1 MLYEKKCIWAVG
13 VIRTYFYGWQV
24 WTNSLIFFFSLS
36 IAYLAS
42 QTLKTASID
51 YGCFPI
57 NKNLRFEISEIPR
70 SQWNGTFR
78 LHKRVPSHRAF
89 GYCSCK
95 QNTKERYWGQ
105 QFCQMERDISVRRTD
120 MTRLVKEDHLQS
132 WFRIFRSDQTE
143 IVLSIKFTNQ
153 NFRNFGLI
161 GKCPIPVV

>member
-1 MLYEKKCIWAVG
+1 MYLGRGCN
-13 VIRTYFYGWQV
+13 TYLFLWMAGLNQF
-24 WTNSLIFFFSLS
+24 TDFFFSLS

-70 SQWNGTFR
+70 SQWHGTFR
-78 LHKRVPSHRAF
+78 LRRPDPSHIAF

-95 QNTKERYWGQ
+95 QDTKERYWGR
-105 QFCQMERDISVRRTD
+105 QFCQMEREISVQPTE
-120 MTRLVKEDHLQS
+120 MTRLVKEDRLQS

-143 IVLSIKFTNQ
+143 IALSI
-153 NFRNFGLI
+153 
-161 GKCPIPVV
+161 

>member
-1 MLYEKKCIWAVG
+1 MDGRFEQIHW
-13 VIRTYFYGWQV
+13 
-24 WTNSLIFFFSLS
+24 FFFSLS

-42 QTLKTASID
+42 QTLWTASID

-78 LHKRVPSHRAF
+78 LHKLVPSHRAF

-143 IVLSIKFTNQ
+143 IVLSIKCTNQ

>member
-1 MLYEKKCIWAVG
+1 MDGRFEPIHW
-13 VIRTYFYGWQV
+13 
-24 WTNSLIFFFSLS
+24 FFFSLS

-143 IVLSIKFTNQ
+143 IVLSIKCTNQ